1 MRRRKRAEYLKSWLK
16 LMNRRS
22 PPRAL
27 RFMVAVVVGGFV
39 AGLCWVGVVVEL
51 VGGGGK
57 RRTSEE
63 EKKRRRA

>member
-1 MRRRKRAEYLKSWLK
+1 
-16 LMNRRS
+16 MNRRS